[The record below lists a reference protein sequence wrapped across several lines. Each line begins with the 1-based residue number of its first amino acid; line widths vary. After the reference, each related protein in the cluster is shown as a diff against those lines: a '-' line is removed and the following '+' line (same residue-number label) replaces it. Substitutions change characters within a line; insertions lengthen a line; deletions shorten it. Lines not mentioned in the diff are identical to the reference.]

1 MNKKVVITLCVV
13 LIANL
18 GIGQIKTW
26 NAPKTNNVISL
37 AQWEIGD
44 IVYKT
49 RGKTKAPFSK
59 EIYAIVNDG
68 TTNQKIPLFYNGNK
82 EWVLRYS
89 SAKIGDKTFEID
101 SEIKELNGKKGKISI
116 TPNLKP
122 KRHGGVVL
130 KKDNPQHFFYED
142 GSHYFNLA
150 FECDWLFALDYGN
163 EALPK
168 TKHLLSLIEAN
179 GFNQIVMNVYSYD
192 VKWKK
197 DEKLKEHPEH
207 EYGGREDI
215 YPFLGSN
222 SAPDFS
228 ALNLEFFDHLD
239 RVLLTM
245 HDKEIV
251 SHLMIYVWNK
261 LVNWPEMQS
270 EEDNMYYDYVI
281 KRYQAFPNIVWD
293 VSKEALSYGRAT
305 EDYILERVERAR
317 KLDAYNRLISV
328 HDYGF
333 CKRNSESVDFIS
345 LQNWDYTLYNIMHD
359 AKKKFP
365 NKPIFNIEHGGYEE
379 SPYWVFPG
387 AYINAETCLRR
398 NYKCVFG
405 GGYSTYY
412 WQGTS
417 WNAVIHNPYEQPE
430 DFIKPKFE
438 YFKHMRTLMD
448 SVNFENCET
457 WPQFNSSG
465 YSLANVKDGIYLM
478 YVPKESH
485 YTATRIAMRKFNT
498 DNATIQWFN
507 TWTGEFTELKSY
519 KEGKPSAWNKEEPR
533 PFRYEAD
540 AVIIIR
546 GLEYLN
552 K

>member
-1 MNKKVVITLCVV
+1 MKKSIVMIICLVM
-13 LIANL
+13 
-18 GIGQIKTW
+18 IGHSSMAQIKSW
-26 NAPKTNNVISL
+26 HSPRSNKTIELS
-37 AQWEIGD
+37 QWEIGD
-44 IVYKT
+44 IIYKT
-49 RGKTKAPFSK
+49 RGGIDKPHEKK
-59 EIYAIVNDG
+59 VYAVVKG
-68 TTNQKIPLFYNGNK
+68 SESVQKVPLFYGGNNQ
-82 EWVLRYS
+82 WVFRYS
-89 SAKIGDKTFEID
+89 SAQIGAKTFVIETD
-101 SEIKELNGKKGKISI
+101 IKGLNGKKGKINI
-116 TPNLKP
+116 TKNLKVN
-122 KRHGGVVL
+122 RHGGIVL
-130 KKDNPQHFFYED
+130 KKENPQHFFYED

-168 TKHLLSLIEAN
+168 TNHLLSLIEEN
-179 GFNQIVMNVYSYD
+179 GFNQVVMNVYSYD

-197 DEKLKEHPEH
+197 DEKLKDHPEH

-215 YPFLGSN
+215 CPFLGSN
-222 SAPDFS
+222 SNPDFS
-228 ALNLEFFDHLD
+228 SLNYEFFDHLD
-239 RVLLTM
+239 RVLLRM

-270 EEDNMYYDYVI
+270 EADNMYYDYVI

-305 EDYILERVERAR
+305 EEYILERAERTR
-317 KLDAYNRLISV
+317 KLDSYNRLVSV

-333 CKRNSESVDFIS
+333 CKRNAESVDFIS
-345 LQNWDYTLYNIMHD
+345 LQNWDYMINDIMYE

-398 NYKCVFG
+398 NYKCVFA

-417 WNAVIHNPYEQPE
+417 WNAIIHNPYEQPD

-448 SVNFENCET
+448 SVNFENCEN
-457 WPQFNSSG
+457 WPQYNHSG
-465 YSLANVKDGIYLM
+465 YSLVNVKDGIYLM

-485 YTATRIAMRKFNT
+485 YTATRNAVKKFNT

-519 KEGKPSAWNKEEPR
+519 AEGAPSAWDKENPR

-540 AVIIIR
+540 AVIIVR
-546 GLEYLN
+546 GLKFLEQ
-552 K
+552 